1 MYMAIRECE
10 VTKHGDE
17 YKGGKTSV
25 EEDVARRMKPGPDF
39 DPVNLMTQIFDDAA
53 SFVGP
58 AEDVLLSWLMRL
70 SPGVDQPNAARLV
83 LETIVG
89 DLISDASDE
98 SIKLVELLRQS
109 ANQNES
115 PLPDNGQRRGG
126 RSARLQR

>member
-1 MYMAIRECE
+1 MAMRERE
-10 VTKHGDE
+10 MTKHDNEHRDE
-17 YKGGKTSV
+17 KTSV
-25 EEDVARRMKPGPDF
+25 EADVARRMKPGPDF

-70 SPGVDQPNAARLV
+70 SPGVDQPNAARQV

-89 DLISDASDE
+89 DLIPDASGE
-98 SIKLVELLRQS
+98 SIKLAELLRQS
-109 ANQNES
+109 ADQNKS
-115 PLPDNGQRRGG
+115 ALPDNGQRRGG